1 VVIRPLHRDGP
12 RLELVLI
19 WWATAVVSVWDGGR
33 QGQQLLSNAGVAAP
47 IALWLVWAGALW
59 DIAIGIWLAWWPTR
73 QAYLVALFGLLAM
86 TLVAS
91 WLLPQL
97 WLDPFGPLLKNLAIV
112 ALLAQGL
119 HRHA

>member
-1 VVIRPLHRDGP
+1 VVTRPLHRDGP

-19 WWATAVVSVWDGGR
+19 WLGTAVASVWDGGR
-33 QGQQLLSNAGVAAP
+33 QAQLLLSGAGVAAP
-47 IALWLVWAGALW
+47 TALTLVWAGALW
-59 DIAIGIWLAWWPTR
+59 DVAIGGWLALRPTR
-73 QAYLVALFGLLAM
+73 RAYVVALSGLLAM
-86 TLVAS
+86 TLAAS